1 MRFSAFLC
9 GKLVH
14 LDKVK
19 DLSYMYMYLS
29 GKLYIIFLKSITLIQ
44 HWIQKKISFCGER
57 KHINIGWWPNNT
69 TALSG
74 EEKHLK
80 WHFFYNTLTC
90 GLIVSV
96 TWSKSKLLI
105 IRPMGI
111 EGVHKYC
118 QRSIGSNIPLII

>member
-1 MRFSAFLC
+1 MWKTCTSRQGQRPIIYVHVSVRQTLYYISEINNINSA
-9 GKLVH
+9 
-14 LDKVK
+14 LDTKK
-19 DLSYMYMYLS
+19 
-29 GKLYIIFLKSITLIQ
+29 KSP
-44 HWIQKKISFCGER
+44 FVER
-57 KHINIGWWPNNT
+57 ENINIGWWPNNT

-74 EEKHLK
+74 EEKHLNMLK

-111 EGVHKYC
+111 EGDA
-118 QRSIGSNIPLII
+118 

>member
-1 MRFSAFLC
+1 MWKTCTSRQ
-9 GKLVH
+9 GQRPIIYVH
-14 LDKVK
+14 V
-19 DLSYMYMYLS
+19 SVRQT
-29 GKLYIIFLKSITLIQ
+29 LYYISNPITLIQ
-44 HWIQKKISFCGER
+44 HWIQKKISPFVER
-57 KHINIGWWPNNT
+57 ENINIGWWPNNT

-111 EGVHKYC
+111 EGDA
-118 QRSIGSNIPLII
+118 

>member
-1 MRFSAFLC
+1 MLLRFPLWKTCTSRQGQRPIIYVHVSFRQTLYYISEINNINSA
-9 GKLVH
+9 
-14 LDKVK
+14 LD
-19 DLSYMYMYLS
+19 
-29 GKLYIIFLKSITLIQ
+29 T
-44 HWIQKKISFCGER
+44 KKNISFCGER

-111 EGVHKYC
+111 EGDA
-118 QRSIGSNIPLII
+118 